1 MKLTKQQSAEALAA
15 LQASGKT
22 LKYIARKY
30 DLSYSLLR
38 FWLHG
43 KTPADKNNL
52 YLSFA
57 AALKNEIGWDMEPET
72 DENNQEE

>member
-30 DLSYSLLR
+30 DLSYSLFR
-38 FWLHG
+38 YWIHG
-43 KTPADKNNL
+43 QTSADKFNL
-52 YLSFA
+52 YLLYA
-57 AALKNEIGWDMEPET
+57 AALKDEVGWDMFAEPEK
-72 DENNQEE
+72 NQEE